1 MFQCWNIIQNPIIV
15 IQENVF
21 EYAIWND
28 NHLVSTEMYFND
40 CIQYVPWKVS
50 LKASET
56 YMVYFW
62 VTLDQC
68 IVLILNLLKTM
79 DKFVSVGK

>member
-1 MFQCWNIIQNPIIV
+1 MFQCWNIIQNPNIV

-21 EYAIWND
+21 EYAAWND
-28 NHLVSTEMYFND
+28 NHLVSTEMRFND
-40 CIQYVPWKVS
+40 CVQYVHWKVS

-68 IVLILNLLKTM
+68 IILILNLLKTM
-79 DKFVSVGK
+79 DKFVSVGT